1 MKKKLI
7 FIFIILAIIG
17 TAIGVTAYINSKTNN
32 KGPVEALGY
41 VTTTKDLPTDGS
53 TINDYDSY
61 DNLAIIAG
69 LMENVDFHGETNG
82 QVKAKVAF
90 INYTQDVYNLRTI
103 IGDEGF
109 QQAVSTS
116 SLKSVAIQK
125 HFDFKNQIVLTR
137 NPDKIDG
144 KNTTW
149 LNDVP
154 QVYSNKQYLSIYG
167 WIPNQIS
174 AYVLCKE
181 SILEISDLIDLGEGQ
196 YEIDLSLNPNIA
208 PVNYQYEV
216 KTYGGSSDFPS
227 FSSIKLKVI
236 FDANWQLKEIQS
248 EEVYDITMPVIG
260 SITCTGNLTETFTYD
275 NLSIQDKDYF
285 DKYADLKP
293 SDDNI
298 YTPTELKP
306 LDYFMYAFGPYL
318 NGDILAANVELN
330 INDNLINGTL
340 YVDLKN
346 NKYGFKSNS
355 LNLLVE
361 DNLIYLEF
369 NKIKVKTDINN
380 LTDLFGS
387 SEINLDTNDLM
398 NQLNNGVITKDG
410 NNTNL
415 FVKLNL
421 LGLELPINF
430 NFNEEGENISLI
442 DVSTNLTI
450 SDINIGLKANI
461 IKDSF
466 NLNINKDEF
475 KDLKNI
481 DFIINNI
488 KDIITNKNVIIDLE
502 FIQNNINV
510 NGQIKAL
517 FKDNL
522 ALSGN
527 LNLNIDD
534 KQINILLNYQND
546 TLYLDVLNLKLSITK
561 DKLLSLLPETDTN
574 IDLNT
579 ILNYIF
585 NIDYNKLI
593 NNFDLKENELNLG
606 LDLTDFNLSNYNI
619 SLINDNGIKLNISEL
634 SLTLKLSSDPNL
646 VIEQVTGNYYDI
658 SYLFDHLENIISV
671 LNNPYLNLNVTTE
684 LTYGVLAI
692 PVNLDVLI
700 DVNNFSIYL
709 KGSIN
714 LFGTNLLIEG
724 TFKDNIINLKIGND
738 LTLSLT
744 IEELLSYF
752 TGNNIEFDLNNIL
765 NNLSI
770 TSSKEELNLG
780 LSELS
785 FSDIKL
791 SNTNTK
797 VTKGEEFS
805 LPSYEIDL
813 TKSDIDNL
821 ILVINNLIKIINNGN
836 LEINLNYNDI
846 KASLIVN
853 KDFNISGQISLGNI
867 NLNLAYMNG
876 LVYLSYDKVGITGS
890 LVDILNL
897 VGEFVEIPEIS
908 LDLNCLITD
917 ISTDINV
924 VNLALLGL
932 NLNIMITD
940 SITIK
945 ELNNNIDINITNI
958 QEDVN
963 LINLDYINISDLSIF
978 IPKIKELINNETINL
993 NLNTNIS
1000 YKDLVLN
1007 IKGLV
1012 NVNKAG
1018 MIYGDININD
1028 KLNLSLAYNDT
1039 LKIKFNSNVIEM
1051 PLNEAVNISDLSL
1064 IINSISLSDNKLNI
1078 FLSLNEISLNI
1089 IIDKDFNI
1097 SLSDI
1102 NINDLIISNTNLS
1115 ITSNNEE
1122 IKTITEE
1129 TTLNINDLMK
1139 EVNPLIEV
1147 ISNGLIELSLNT
1159 TLVADTTSF
1168 NVEANINIDIN
1179 NLSISGEIKF
1189 ITSKG
1194 VNHIVYLDY
1203 SNNNLSLS
1211 YGNIGVYLSIN
1222 ELDTLINKVFGNSIS
1237 LDIDLYEIINSL
1249 VINYNNGLNI
1259 NLDLAGLGNISL
1271 NLNNNVIKLSNLN
1284 ISDISLVNT
1293 SLSINKLDNYVSYK
1307 QDIDYLNYNDL
1318 NNVLEII
1325 NQILDLTKEEGLS
1338 FNISGNISLNNQVY
1352 SIDGYINLLFRNG
1365 LELEAEVT
1373 ILDEHYVKLY
1383 RKIEGGKAIYYLV
1396 YDNLVLNHSEEDTT
1410 LNFKANE
1417 EDLNGFLDTL
1427 SNFFNFDFSEISNDI
1442 SNLKGFNIIDLIDS
1456 VDFSQL
1462 IKEINVLE
1470 DTNKVLNL
1478 IINKD
1483 FLGQNNDIIISLIAG
1498 ETLSLELTN
1507 LGISGINVDKLAL
1520 ALTGTYNSDIQVPDL
1535 KYYDLS
1541 MLNPLL
1547 NTIFN
1552 TALLTDFNIQGKI
1565 KVEAK
1570 IIGIPIDMDVPVEAR
1585 IKRVE
1590 GSTKPEIYAKIN
1602 VPVIIGVNPVPYK
1615 GGDVGPGKDRV
1626 FEIYYKDGYVY
1637 LYRTEKVSRFLAKDR
1652 TYTKGI
1658 MISEETF
1665 MNNIMYYL
1673 LEWGFG
1679 FSSDIMNAIN
1689 KGLNIE
1695 HSIDFTNVI
1704 TDLSKTDKSY
1714 NVGINLAEL
1723 TGNNQL
1729 GTANINIIESL
1740 INDVSYL
1747 TGLNFN
1753 INMPIASGVDINIST
1768 SNLALINI
1776 GEVVDL
1782 SNLYDY
1788 INNYSHALDE
1798 DWEIE

>member
-116 SLKSVAIQK
+116 SLKSVAVQK

-137 NPDKIDG
+137 NPNKIDG

-149 LNDVP
+149 LNDEP
-154 QVYSNKQYLSIYG
+154 QVYSNKQYLSVYG
-167 WIPNQIS
+167 WLPNQIS

-181 SILEISDLIDLGEGQ
+181 SILEISDLIDLGEGL

-285 DKYADLKP
+285 DKYVDLKP

-318 NGDILAANVELN
+318 NGDILAANVNLN
-330 INDNLINGTL
+330 INNKEINGTL

-361 DNLIYLEF
+361 GNSIYLEF

-380 LTDLFGS
+380 LTGLFGS

-488 KDIITNKNVIIDLE
+488 KDIITNKNVSIDLE

-634 SLTLKLSSDPNL
+634 GLTLKLSSDPNL

-752 TGNNIEFDLNNIL
+752 TGSNIEFDLNNIL

-770 TSSKEELNLG
+770 ISSQEELNLG

-791 SNTNTK
+791 SNTNIK

-867 NLNLAYMNG
+867 NLNLAYMND
-876 LVYLSYDKVGITGS
+876 LVYLSCDKVGITGS

-908 LDLNCLITD
+908 LDLNSLITD
-917 ISTDINV
+917 ISTDINSI
-924 VNLALLGL
+924 NLALLGL
-932 NLNIMITD
+932 NLNIMVTD

-945 ELNNNIDINITNI
+945 ELNNNVDINITNT

-963 LINLDYINISDLSIF
+963 LINLDYINLSDLSIF

-993 NLNTNIS
+993 NLNTNVS
-1000 YKDLVLN
+1000 YNDLVLN

-1028 KLNLSLAYNDT
+1028 KLNLSLAYKDI
-1039 LKIKFNSNVIEM
+1039 LKIKFNSNVIEI

-1064 IINSISLSDNKLNI
+1064 IINSISLIDNKLNI
-1078 FLSLNEISLNI
+1078 NLSINDLTLNI

-1097 SLSDI
+1097 SL
-1102 NINDLIISNTNLS
+1102 NDLEIANIVISNTNLNVV
-1115 ITSNNEE
+1115 SNNDEV
-1122 IKTITEE
+1122 KTITEE

-1147 ISNGLIELSLNT
+1147 ISNGLVELSLST

-1168 NVEANINIDIN
+1168 NVEANVNIDIN

-1211 YGNIGVYLSIN
+1211 YGNIGIYLSIN
-1222 ELDTLINKVFGNSIS
+1222 ELDTLINKVFGNNIS

-1383 RKIEGGKAIYYLV
+1383 RKIEDGKAIYYLV
-1396 YDNLVLNHSEEDTT
+1396 YDNLVLNHGSDST
-1410 LNFKANE
+1410 LNIKANE

-1462 IKEINVLE
+1462 IKEISVLE

-1483 FLGQNNDIIISLIAG
+1483 FLGQNNDIVISLIAG

-1552 TALLTDFNIQGKI
+1552 TALLTDFNIHGKI

-1615 GGDVGPGKDRV
+1615 PGDVGPGKDRV

-1652 TYTKGI
+1652 TYTKGV

-1689 KGLNIE
+1689 SGLGVE

-1782 SNLYDY
+1782 SNLYNY
-1788 INNYSHALDE
+1788 INNYSYALDE
-1798 DWEIE
+1798 AWEIQ

>member
-116 SLKSVAIQK
+116 SLKSVAVQK

-137 NPDKIDG
+137 NPNKIDG

-149 LNDVP
+149 LNDEP
-154 QVYSNKQYLSIYG
+154 QVYSNKQYLSVYG
-167 WIPNQIS
+167 WLPNQIS

-181 SILEISDLIDLGEGQ
+181 SILEISDLIDLGEGL

-285 DKYADLKP
+285 DKYVDLKP

-318 NGDILAANVELN
+318 NGDILAANVNLN
-330 INDNLINGTL
+330 INNKEINGTL

-361 DNLIYLEF
+361 GNSIYLEF

-380 LTDLFGS
+380 LTGLFGS

-488 KDIITNKNVIIDLE
+488 KDIITNKNVSIDLE

-522 ALSGN
+522 VLSGN

-634 SLTLKLSSDPNL
+634 GLTLKLGSDPNL

-752 TGNNIEFDLNNIL
+752 TGSNIEFDLNNIL

-770 TSSKEELNLG
+770 ISSQEELNLG

-791 SNTNTK
+791 SNTNIK

-821 ILVINNLIKIINNGN
+821 ILVINNVIKIINNGN

-867 NLNLAYMNG
+867 NLNLAYMND

-897 VGEFVEIPEIS
+897 VGEFVEISEIS
-908 LDLNCLITD
+908 LDLNSLITD
-917 ISTDINV
+917 ISTDINSI
-924 VNLALLGL
+924 NLALLGL
-932 NLNIMITD
+932 NLNIMVTD

-945 ELNNNIDINITNI
+945 ELNNNIDINITNT

-963 LINLDYINISDLSIF
+963 LINLDYINLSDLSIF

-993 NLNTNIS
+993 NLNTNVS
-1000 YKDLVLN
+1000 YNDLVLN

-1028 KLNLSLAYNDT
+1028 KLNLSLAYKDT
-1039 LKIKFNSNVIEM
+1039 LKIKFNSNVIEI

-1064 IINSISLSDNKLNI
+1064 IINSISLIDNKLNI
-1078 FLSLNEISLNI
+1078 NLSINDLTLNI

-1097 SLSDI
+1097 SL
-1102 NINDLIISNTNLS
+1102 NDLEIANIVISNTNLNVV
-1115 ITSNNEE
+1115 SNNDEV
-1122 IKTITEE
+1122 KTITEE

-1147 ISNGLIELSLNT
+1147 ISNGLVELSLST

-1211 YGNIGVYLSIN
+1211 YGNIGIYLSIN
-1222 ELDTLINKVFGNSIS
+1222 ELDTLINKVFGNNIS

-1259 NLDLAGLGNISL
+1259 NVDLAGLGNISL

-1383 RKIEGGKAIYYLV
+1383 RKIEDGKAIYYLV
-1396 YDNLVLNHSEEDTT
+1396 YDNLVLNHGSNST
-1410 LNFKANE
+1410 LNIKANE

-1462 IKEINVLE
+1462 IKEISVLE

-1483 FLGQNNDIIISLIAG
+1483 FLGQNNDIVISLIAG

-1615 GGDVGPGKDRV
+1615 PGDVGPGKDRV

-1689 KGLNIE
+1689 SGLGVE

-1782 SNLYDY
+1782 SNLYNY
-1788 INNYSHALDE
+1788 INNYSYALDE
-1798 DWEIE
+1798 AWEIQ